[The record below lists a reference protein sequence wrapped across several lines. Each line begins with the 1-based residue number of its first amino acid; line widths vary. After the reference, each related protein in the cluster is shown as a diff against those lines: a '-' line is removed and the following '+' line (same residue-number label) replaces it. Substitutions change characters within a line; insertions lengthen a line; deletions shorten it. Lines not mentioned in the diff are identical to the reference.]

1 VVAEREDEM
10 SKRPEKER
18 AEVRRRID
26 ALTALLDVM
35 DRVIPPGGWGY
46 YQYGHTLT
54 YYRGESREVR
64 LSLPENES
72 KWEVSC
78 YEPIFSR
85 QGDNL
90 TGHGREIWAALTAE
104 AARLNGEGS

>member
-1 VVAEREDEM
+1 MEEEV
-10 SKRPEKER
+10 SKRSEKER

-35 DRVIPPGGWGY
+35 ERVTPPQGWGY
-46 YQYGHTLT
+46 YQYGHTLA
-54 YYRGESREVR
+54 YHRGDSLEVR
-64 LSLPENES
+64 LVLPEHKS

-104 AARLNGEGS
+104 AARLNEEGA